1 MTGAESLLPV
11 ADRARVRRAALR
23 LVRADGRAFVAALLL
38 NALAAGAGLVGP
50 WLVGRI
56 VDDVRGGQGVGA
68 VDRLAPWILVCAL
81 AQLLLARWA
90 RDVGYRFGE
99 RTLARVREQYVERV
113 LALPASVVERAGT
126 GDLTARGTADVAI
139 VGTTLRDVGPELLVS
154 TVQALFVL
162 VAVFALD
169 PLLGAFGLL
178 GLTPIWLALRWY
190 LRRARDGYLAEG
202 AATSQV
208 AEIVASTAAGARTV
222 EAFGLQERR
231 TAASRD
237 ALEQSRRTR
246 FYTLFLRTV
255 FFPAVE
261 VTYTVPVVGVLL
273 LGGWLHQR
281 GTIGVGAVVAA
292 ALYLRQF
299 TEPLDQILMR
309 VEQLQSSSASFAR
322 VEGLAQAPPGKPTGT
337 APPPCGDTGGLSRA
351 GDEDTGGPARSAVG
365 GAKGPAPASGR
376 RAADPAQAGDRDT
389 AEPTRPGHSDTRG
402 PARTGGGNTGGPA
415 QASGGNTA
423 GPARAG
429 GSDAAGPSPARRGES
444 ARPVH
449 AHGGDSARLAQ
460 APCGESGARSPVPAD
475 DRIDVRGVRYAYE
488 RGGEVLRGVDLT
500 VRPGER
506 LAVVGPSGAGKTTLS
521 RLLAGVDRP
530 GTGTVT
536 VGGVPVADLEPELL
550 RRQVVLVTQEHHVFL
565 GTVRDNLLIAEPDA
579 TDDDLW
585 AALATVGADD
595 WVRDL
600 PDGLDTRLGAGGRP
614 TDGSQAQQLALARV
628 VLADPHT
635 LILDEATALLDPTTA
650 RHAERALAAVLQGRT
665 VIAIAHRLHTAHDAD
680 RVAVM
685 EDGRLTELGTHEDL
699 VTADGPY
706 AALWRTWHGDTTER

>member
-1 MTGAESLLPV
+1 M
-11 ADRARVRRAALR
+11 LR
-23 LVRADGRAFVAALLL
+23 LVRADGRAFAAALLL
-38 NALAAGAGLVGP
+38 NALAAGAGLAGP

-56 VDDVRGGQGVGA
+56 VDDVRTGQGVGA
-68 VDRLAPWILVCAL
+68 VDRLAPWILLCAL

-90 RDVGYRFGE
+90 RYVGYRFGE
-99 RTLARVREQYVERV
+99 RTLARVREEYVERV

-139 VGTTLRDVGPELLVS
+139 VGTTLRDVGPELLVN

-162 VAVFALD
+162 GAVFALD

-178 GLTPIWLALRWY
+178 GLSPIWLALRWY

-222 EAFGLQERR
+222 EAFRLRERR
-231 TAASRD
+231 IAASRD
-237 ALEQSRRTR
+237 ALETSRRTR
-246 FYTLFLRTV
+246 FRTLFLRTV

-281 GTIGVGAVVAA
+281 GSVGVGAVVAA

-309 VEQLQSSSASFAR
+309 VEQLQGSSASFAR
-322 VEGLAQAPPGKPTGT
+322 VEGLAEAP
-337 APPPCGDTGGLSRA
+337 
-351 GDEDTGGPARSAVG
+351 
-365 GAKGPAPASGR
+365 
-376 RAADPAQAGDRDT
+376 GDRT
-389 AEPTRPGHSDTRG
+389 ADG
-402 PARTGGGNTGGPA
+402 
-415 QASGGNTA
+415 
-423 GPARAG
+423 
-429 GSDAAGPSPARRGES
+429 
-444 ARPVH
+444 
-449 AHGGDSARLAQ
+449 
-460 APCGESGARSPVPAD
+460 SPVPAD

-521 RLLAGVDRP
+521 RLLAGIDRP
-530 GTGTVT
+530 GTGAVT
-536 VGGVPVADLEPELL
+536 VGGVPVAELEPELL

-565 GTVRDNLLIAEPDA
+565 GTVRDNLLIAEPAA
-579 TDDDLW
+579 TDADLW
-585 AALATVGADD
+585 AALAAVGADD
-595 WVRDL
+595 WVGDL
-600 PDGLDTRLGAGGRP
+600 PDGLDTRLGEGGHG

-650 RHAERALAAVLQGRT
+650 RHTERALAGVLEGRT

-685 EDGRLTELGTHEDL
+685 ENGLLTELGTHEDL
-699 VTADGPY
+699 VTAGGAY
-706 AALWRTWHGDTTER
+706 AALWRTWHGDPAGRSEPPPGEGTAPSGAAGQ